1 MQILSEP
8 NANFFDIS
16 SEPNIYELFSSELRN
31 LQNSNDILLCGG
43 GREWGGPRRRWRQ
56 VRRRSE
62 CMVWT
67 RQRSRKQSSAVLRR
81 TQRRSRRV
89 AWTRRWLG
97 RRSAWHQGSHGGGA
111 GARRGPVGGRGGVG
125 ADSAVVGEAPTWRW
139 ARRRN
144 IPVGDG
150 GNDSSQG

>member
-1 MQILSEP
+1 V
-8 NANFFDIS
+8 
-16 SEPNIYELFSSELRN
+16 
-31 LQNSNDILLCGG
+31 
-43 GREWGGPRRRWRQ
+43 GRTLTSVEAGAEKERVHG
-56 VRRRSE
+56 VDSAAVE
-62 CMVWT
+62 EAV
-67 RQRSRKQSSAVLRR
+67 SAVLRR

-125 ADSAVVGEAPTWRW
+125 ADSAVVGEAPTWRGT
-139 ARRRN
+139 RKRSR
-144 IPVGDG
+144 PVGDG